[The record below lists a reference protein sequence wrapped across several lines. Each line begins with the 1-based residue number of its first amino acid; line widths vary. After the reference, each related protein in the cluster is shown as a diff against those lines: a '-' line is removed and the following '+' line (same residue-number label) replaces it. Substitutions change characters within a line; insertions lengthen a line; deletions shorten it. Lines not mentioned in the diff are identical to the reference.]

1 MPTEPYGE
9 LLATMQ
15 EFTLHLD
22 PLGHA
27 AYLYPS
33 PSSARVHIEEPAF
46 SEDRKYTFW
55 ELTT

>member
-1 MPTEPYGE
+1 MPTAPYGE

-15 EFTLHLD
+15 EFTLHLV
-22 PLGHA
+22 PRGHA
-27 AYLYPS
+27 ARLYPS
-33 PSSARVHIEEPAF
+33 LSSARPSIGEPAF